1 MQQGSE
7 EWFLARLGKLT
18 GSRCHDAVAKTKSGY
33 STSRKRYMDELI
45 EQRLTGVIPDNFVSR
60 DMIWGIETEP
70 HARARYEWEKM
81 VDVVEVGSIPH
92 PTIANA
98 SASPDGLVGDD
109 GLVEIKCPR
118 TTTMIN
124 TVISNAIPANYVT
137 QMNWQLAC
145 TQRKWCDFVMFDPR
159 LPVDNQIWIVR
170 HVPEPG
176 VIEELEGEVEKF
188 LIELDERIN
197 DFLSVMGN

>member
-18 GSRCHDAVAKTKSGY
+18 GSRCHDAIAKTKSGY

-45 EQRLTGVIPDNFVSR
+45 EQRLTGVIPDNFVTR
-60 DMIWGIETEP
+60 DMMWGIETEP

-137 QMNWQLAC
+137 QMNWQLSC
-145 TQRKWCDFVMFDPR
+145 TARKWCDFVMFDPR

-176 VIEELEGEVEKF
+176 VIEELEGEVSTF
-188 LIELDERIN
+188 LSELEERISE
-197 DFLSVMGN
+197 FLSSTTK